1 MGIDSALL
9 SILEKECA
17 SLGTSFVS
25 SGGSSSRIT
34 VQPSG
39 LQIFAKLAS
48 PAEQVLGEGASL
60 KAMSTA
66 LHRSGDGTG
75 AASLV
80 PRVHAIGKASTGSK
94 AYLVTDWL
102 DMKHRLGKIS
112 QKQLGERLALM
123 HKQGSSES
131 GKYGFDVPT
140 HCGVTVSQVNGHEDA
155 GTYGV
160 T

>member
-9 SILEKECA
+9 SILERECA

-39 LQIFAKLAS
+39 LQIFAKLAT

-60 KAMSTA
+60 RAMSTA
-66 LHRSGDGTG
+66 LHKSGHSAG
-75 AASLV
+75 AATLV
-80 PRVHAIGKASTGSK
+80 PRVHACGKASTGSK

-102 DMKHRLGKIS
+102 DMKHRLGRTA

-123 HKQGSSES
+123 HKHGISEN
-131 GKYGFDVPT
+131 GRFGFDVPT
-140 HCGVTVSQVNGHEDA
+140 HCGVTVSRS
-155 GTYGV
+155 T
-160 T
+160 